1 MRDRALRLQGGSRSG
16 ARRWDSGRSEE
27 RHHGERP
34 MLSRETWDQIHQCI
48 KCGLCLAA
56 CPVYPEKLVEWAS
69 PRGKVQLARHILE
82 GGLEITPRV
91 REILS
96 LCLLCGSC
104 VAACPSG
111 VHGDRLFSGLRWRAA
126 QRYGLDWRK
135 RVLFQLLGRRWMAS
149 GSAKLARW
157 ARGVLGPLVGGGVQ
171 IGGLPLKGVPPF
183 NPRPFCKEAP
193 EVVRPEGEVRARVL
207 YFHGCATNYLYGEVG
222 RSILEVLP
230 HMGVE
235 VRVPKDQGCCGLPIF
250 LSGAREESLAVI
262 GEVLQQFGQE
272 DVDAVVV
279 DCATCG
285 AAFRNEYVP
294 LLEELRDLGEPVEE
308 DLVQAARRLAS
319 KTRDIME
326 FLDENAHWIPE
337 GSEGLHRIRVTYH
350 DPCHLLKGQGVGEG
364 PRRVLRR
371 LPQVELVEMEGAD
384 TCCGGGGSFQVE
396 HPEVSLAITRRKV
409 DRILATDAQ
418 VVATGCP
425 GCRLTIGAHLADKG
439 RIRVLHPIQIVHE
452 SLGGAQGL

>member
-1 MRDRALRLQGGSRSG
+1 M
-16 ARRWDSGRSEE
+16 
-27 RHHGERP
+27 ERP
-34 MLSRETWDQIHQCI
+34 MLGRDTWDQVHQCI

-56 CPVYPEKLVEWAS
+56 CPVYAEKLAEWAS
-69 PRGKVQLARHILE
+69 PRGKVQLARHVLE
-82 GGLEITPRV
+82 GGLDITPRL

-111 VHGDRLFSGLRWRAA
+111 VHGDRLFSGLRWRAV

-135 RVLFQLLGRRWMAS
+135 RILFQLLGRRWMAD

-157 ARGVLGPLVGGGVQ
+157 ARWAFGGLVEGRIQ

-183 NPRPFCKEAP
+183 NPKPFCKAAP
-193 EVVRPEGEVRARVL
+193 EVIRPEGEPRARVL

-222 RSILEVLP
+222 WSVLEVLP
-230 HMGVE
+230 RMGVE
-235 VRVPKDQGCCGLPIF
+235 VRVPLEQGCCGLPIF
-250 LSGAREESLAVI
+250 LSGAREESLAAI
-262 GEVLQQFGQE
+262 EGVLRQLVVQ

-294 LLEELRDLGEPVEE
+294 LLEELRELGEPVGEE
-308 DLVQAARRLAS
+308 LIEAARELAF

-326 FLDENAHWIPE
+326 FMDEHAHWIPQGDE
-337 GSEGLHRIRVTYH
+337 DLPTIRVTYH
-350 DPCHLLKGQGVGEG
+350 DPCHLGKGQGVSQG
-364 PRRVLRR
+364 PRRVLQR

-396 HPEVSLAITRRKV
+396 HPEVSLAITRRKI

-425 GCRLTIGAHLADKG
+425 GCRLTIGAHLADRG
-439 RIRVLHPIQIVHE
+439 RIRVLHPVQLVSEALRGHRG
-452 SLGGAQGL
+452 LGEEAG